1 VIFEL
6 ELLATAAV
14 VTVKVAVVAAANTVT
29 DVGTFRVALVLVS
42 VTLAPPDG
50 AALFKVTIHVLDAFA
65 PILAGL
71 QASEDTAI
79 EATRLTVV
87 FAEAPP

>member
-1 VIFEL
+1 MHSGPLWPVQRVGML
-6 ELLATAAV
+6 RGLL
-14 VTVKVAVVAAANTVT
+14 
-29 DVGTFRVALVLVS
+29 GHLGVLCYRPRMGIVS
-42 VTLAPPDG
+42 VTLV
-50 AALFKVTIHVLDAFA
+50 KVTVQVLDAFA
-65 PILAGL
+65 PILAGV